1 MGVRKENFPV
11 RLEKLGG
18 GVGTTEISHLLNNEE
33 FYGAGRMFSRVVLKP
48 GCSIGWH
55 EHKNEV
61 EYYYIL
67 SDHGTFTNPNQTVS
81 EVGPG
86 DVCTMLPNQSHAIAN
101 TGDEPLEFIALILFV
116 K

>member
-11 RLEKLGG
+11 RIDKLAGG
-18 GVGTTEISHLLNNEE
+18 SGATQIHHLLNNDE
-33 FYGAGRMFSRVVLKP
+33 FYGAGRMFSRVVLEP

-67 SDHGTFTNPNQTVS
+67 SGHGQFTNPNQTVS

-86 DVCTMLPNQSHAIAN
+86 DVCTMLPNQSHAIGN
-101 TGDEPLEFIALILFV
+101 TGDEELVFIALILFV

>member
-11 RLEKLGG
+11 RIEKLAGG
-18 GVGTTEISHLLNNEE
+18 TGAVEISHLLTNDE

-55 EHKNEV
+55 EHKDEV

-67 SDHGTFTNPNQTVS
+67 TDS
-81 EVGPG
+81 
-86 DVCTMLPNQSHAIAN
+86 LPIPIKRFPRSGREMSAPCFPTRAM
-101 TGDEPLEFIALILFV
+101 PLPIPAMRSWCLWH
-116 K
+116 